1 MREVAKLY
9 IMFICSR
16 ERGKEGNDQP
26 TLRGKATPPNLRK
39 LRERKE
45 LHDFELA
52 QGRRLRNTKS
62 AKLRLLRYQ
71 DIQATKPDKAK
82 WQGLNVYCRKG
93 LTY

>member
-1 MREVAKLY
+1 MYVQ
-9 IMFICSR
+9 
-16 ERGKEGNDQP
+16 GDKEGNDQP
-26 TLRGKATPPNLRK
+26 HERDRNTPNASATKGTPRPLTL
-39 LRERKE
+39 EQ
-45 LHDFELA
+45 A

>member
-1 MREVAKLY
+1 
-9 IMFICSR
+9 MFKGTR
-16 ERGKEGNDQP
+16 KEGNDQP
-26 TLRGKATPPNLRK
+26 HERDRNAPNASAIKGTPRPLTL
-39 LRERKE
+39 
-45 LHDFELA
+45 ELA